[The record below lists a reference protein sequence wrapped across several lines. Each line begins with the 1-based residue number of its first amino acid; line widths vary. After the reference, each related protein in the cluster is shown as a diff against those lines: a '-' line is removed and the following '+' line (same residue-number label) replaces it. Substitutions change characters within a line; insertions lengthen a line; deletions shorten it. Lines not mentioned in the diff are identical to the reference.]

1 MYHEF
6 YAKFVGV
13 SILCQII
20 KKLFPVCPHD
30 FDYESSYQIVR
41 VYSLLF
47 SQFIFSSKYTTAL
60 KNSLR
65 VIQMVLKPH
74 YLLLTSVGLP

>member
-1 MYHEF
+1 MFELIPIRLAVNVFFLLCNVYHEF

-20 KKLFPVCPHD
+20 KRLFPGCPHD
-30 FDYESSYQIVR
+30 FNYESSYQIVR

-47 SQFIFSSKYTTAL
+47 SQFIFFF
-60 KNSLR
+60 
-65 VIQMVLKPH
+65 
-74 YLLLTSVGLP
+74 